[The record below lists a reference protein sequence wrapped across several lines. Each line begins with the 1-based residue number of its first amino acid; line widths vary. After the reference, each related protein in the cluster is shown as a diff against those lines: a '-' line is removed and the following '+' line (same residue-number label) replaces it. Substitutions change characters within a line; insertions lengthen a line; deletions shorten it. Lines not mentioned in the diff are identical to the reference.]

1 MLYKVTG
8 AGHCECVCEESEGQS
23 SMVHGAK
30 EREGGGD
37 GRELSFLTAWCMKLS
52 FSLLVLAW
60 RLRSL
65 LPDGSRL
72 KKLCD
77 GWVGSPAMQRALRVR
92 RVLEGGE
99 RDTNYLLSC
108 SHYPLKGLVAGRVA
122 GSECSRWC
130 LCKRCTWWGPGLWLF
145 WVCGGSRDTAGFLG
159 QCYRVVSPGEVLCDV
174 HTQELGAT
182 HSLHSRTFDGQIAD
196 YVECW
201 TEVYEQHSDIWV
213 YFVQMCEGSLM
224 MRWCCRPPEQ
234 TAVPQLLGLREV

>member
-1 MLYKVTG
+1 MRSVQCCTRWLVLVTVSV
-8 AGHCECVCEESEGQS
+8 CVKIQRVRVQWCMAQ
-23 SMVHGAK
+23 K
-30 EREGGGD
+30 RERGGD
-37 GRELSFLTAWCMKLS
+37 VRELSFLTAWCMKLS

-145 WVCGGSRDTAGFLG
+145 WVCGG
-159 QCYRVVSPGEVLCDV
+159 E
-174 HTQELGAT
+174 
-182 HSLHSRTFDGQIAD
+182 
-196 YVECW
+196 
-201 TEVYEQHSDIWV
+201 
-213 YFVQMCEGSLM
+213 
-224 MRWCCRPPEQ
+224 
-234 TAVPQLLGLREV
+234 